1 MDAATAMFPLG
12 SVLFPHMPLPLR
24 IFEER
29 YRIML
34 GRVLDDERPA
44 FGVVL
49 IERGPEAG
57 GGDQRFDIGT
67 LARVTHVAAG
77 AEDVHV
83 VARGA
88 ERIAVEEWLPDAPY
102 PLASVRPLP
111 DLEWSDELEP
121 LRSEAERVV
130 RRVLARAAASG
141 AGGWD
146 ADVELSD
153 EPVEACWQLAAIAPL
168 GELDQLE
175 LLRSPTLGGLLASVI
190 DRTLEAETLLR
201 PWA

>member
-1 MDAATAMFPLG
+1 MDAATAMFPLS

-29 YRIML
+29 YRVML
-34 GRVLDDERPA
+34 GRVLDDDEPA

-57 GGDQRFDIGT
+57 GGEQRFSIGT

-77 AEDVHV
+77 ATDVHV

-88 ERIAVEEWLPDAPY
+88 ERIEVEDWLPDDPY
-102 PLASVRPLP
+102 PQATVRRLP
-111 DLEWSDELEP
+111 DLVWNDALKP
-121 LRSEAERVV
+121 LMGQAEEIV
-130 RRVLARAAASG
+130 RRVLGRAAASG
-141 AGGWD
+141 ADTWNP
-146 ADVELSD
+146 DVELSD
-153 EPVEACWQLAAIAPL
+153 EPLQACWQLAAIAPL
-168 GELDQLE
+168 SEIDQLA
-175 LLRSPTLGGLLASVI
+175 LLRSETLGALLASVI

-201 PWA
+201 RWE